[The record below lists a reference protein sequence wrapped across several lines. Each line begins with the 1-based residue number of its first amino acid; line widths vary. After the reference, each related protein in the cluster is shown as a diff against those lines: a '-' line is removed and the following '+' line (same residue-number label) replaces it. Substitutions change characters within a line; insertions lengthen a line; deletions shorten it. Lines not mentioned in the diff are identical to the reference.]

1 MNSSSSKPF
10 PNTAQSFG
18 ITGFSLLV
26 MLLLI
31 PLMFSLNESIGEAP
45 SMLIYYCTAL
55 VIPIIIFHFLK
66 RKYEKKVSYQLLPK
80 SRFLFFALIVIT
92 IAIQNAILTPITSFI
107 PVPESIKDIFYKFML
122 QSKNPY
128 GFITIALAAP
138 ILEEWLFRG
147 IILDGLLKRYSAKK
161 AILLS
166 SFLFGILHLN
176 PWQFV
181 GAFILGIFI
190 GYIYF
195 HTKNL
200 GYCILIHFSNNFVAT
215 IALFYFDESQVLQDD
230 LYESYGGVINF
241 YLIFSISL
249 ILVIALLYYIKKHF
263 KSKSESYQ
271 FKNFNYPLN
280 KISNW

>member
-1 MNSSSSKPF
+1 MNLPSIKPY

-26 MLLLI
+26 MLILL
-31 PLMFSLNESIGEAP
+31 PLMFSLNDSIGEAP
-45 SMLIYYCTAL
+45 SMLIYYCIAL
-55 VIPIIIFHFLK
+55 LIPIIIFHFLK
-66 RKYEKKVSYQLLPK
+66 KKYEKEVSYQLLPK
-80 SRFLFFALIVIT
+80 SKFLFFALIVIT
-92 IAIQNAILTPITSFI
+92 IAIQNAITSFI

-128 GFITIALAAP
+128 GFITIAIAAP

-215 IALFYFDESQVLQDD
+215 IALFYFDESQVLQDN
-230 LYESYGGVINF
+230 LYESYGGATNF
-241 YLIFSISL
+241 FLVFSVSL
-249 ILVIALLYYIKKHF
+249 ILIIALLFYFNKHF

-271 FKNFNYPLN
+271 FKNFNYPFN
-280 KISNW
+280 KISN